1 MSSITGVVRLF
12 SRRTTR
18 LLSSRNA
25 ANNFIGSCRSRSV
38 FAATTRGASQNP
50 ALFVSCACSKV
61 CVCEAHKYTQA
72 DSELMSFL
80 KEEIQH
86 EKDASSKVPSSKLFE
101 AKLDG
106 THVSLEREH
115 NGEKIVL
122 SFDLNEN
129 INQDEGGADTA
140 SAEVDDEEAFIGK
153 IVSYPLF
160 TVEITK
166 KTGHT
171 LKFYCEFNTDLS
183 DDFVSDGEGEVERAA
198 PEMVHIINVAVMD
211 SPGKD
216 KKKTIYC
223 AETENMDSN
232 LYVMLLNM
240 LAERGVDNEFCQW
253 LLDYSTAQEQ
263 QHYIKFLEDL
273 QDFVKLQ

>member
-1 MSSITGVVRLF
+1 MAGLVRLF

-18 LLSSRNA
+18 LLPSRNMSS
-25 ANNFIGSCRSRSV
+25 NLVGSCRSRSV

-50 ALFVSCACSKV
+50 GLVISCACSKV
-61 CVCEAHKYTQA
+61 CACEMHKYTQA

-80 KEEIQH
+80 KQEIQH
-86 EKDASSKVPSSKLFE
+86 EKDASSTVPSSMLFKPKVE
-101 AKLDG
+101 G
-106 THVSLEREH
+106 THVKLEREH
-115 NGEKIVL
+115 NGERIVL

-129 INQDEGGADTA
+129 INQDEGGED
-140 SAEVDDEEAFIGK
+140 VDHDDDEAFIGK

-171 LKFYCEFNTDLS
+171 LKFYCEFNTDLNE
-183 DDFVSDGEGEVERAA
+183 DLISDGEGEVDRAA
-198 PEMVHIINVAVMD
+198 PEMIHIINVSVMD
-211 SPGKD
+211 TPGRD
-216 KKKTIYC
+216 KEKTVYS

-240 LAERGVDNEFCQW
+240 LAERGVDNECCQW
-253 LLDYSTAQEQ
+253 LLDFSTTLEQ
-263 QHYIKFLEDL
+263 QQYIKFLEDL
-273 QDFVKLQ
+273 QNFVKLQ